1 MHYAYGK
8 YDGHEFPTSDSLFDY
23 DRIMDFILEYGD
35 KALDA
40 LSQIAS
46 ADAEILEKMLQEG
59 MLEKAA
65 GRYRLTP
72 RAIHAMQRKALM
84 EIFAHLPRG
93 SRDSHPTANPGA
105 GTERLEGTKKYQ
117 YGDPISELD
126 LNATLRNAVARR
138 GTECDTRRGRDD
150 VGEGRLDVPTG
161 PPAIE
166 DRTSKPERS
175 GTPGIENPP
184 PPTLGL
190 PIRLSESDL
199 ELHLVEGSTTIALC
213 ILLDMSG
220 SMMRYGRFLSAKKVA
235 MALTALVR
243 QRFPQDSID
252 LVGFY
257 STAMRIRE
265 DQLPLMMPK
274 QISTY
279 DYVINV
285 KVPLDQAHRTHQH
298 FTNLQLGLQLGRRIL
313 GARQA
318 EQKIMFVITD
328 GQPTAH
334 VDGNMLY
341 LQYPPTRAT
350 AMATLQEALLC
361 MRAGIRIATFALI
374 EDYFGM
380 EWVEFVDQFTRL
392 SRGVAF
398 YCASGDLANCVME
411 SYLSGKKKKTYLA

>member
-1 MHYAYGK
+1 MHYAYGEF
-8 YDGHEFPTSDSLFDY
+8 DGHEFPTPDSLFDY
-23 DRIMDFILEYGD
+23 NQIMDFILEYGD

-40 LSQIAS
+40 LNHLTPV
-46 ADAEILEKMLQEG
+46 DAEILEKMLQEG
-59 MLEKAA
+59 MLDKVA

-72 RAIHAMQRKALM
+72 RAIHAMQHKALM
-84 EIFAHLPRG
+84 EIFSHLPRG
-93 SRDSHPTANPGA
+93 SRDSHPTSNPGA
-105 GTERLEGTKKYQ
+105 GGERLEGTKKYQ

-138 GTECDTRRGRDD
+138 SAEDAATRP
-150 VGEGRLDVPTG
+150 EG
-161 PPAIE
+161 PPQ
-166 DRTSKPERS
+166 
-175 GTPGIENPP
+175 G
-184 PPTLGL
+184 LGL
-190 PIRLSESDL
+190 PIQLHQSDL
-199 ELHLVEGSTTIALC
+199 ELHQLEGSTTIALC

-257 STAMRIRE
+257 STATRIRE
-265 DQLPLMMPK
+265 EQLPLILPK
-274 QISTY
+274 QISTF
-279 DYVINV
+279 DYEVNV
-285 KVPLDQAHRTHQH
+285 KVPLDQAHRAHQH
-298 FTNLQLGLQLGRRIL
+298 FTNLQLGLQMGRRVL
-313 GARQA
+313 AARQA
-318 EQKIMFVITD
+318 EQKIMFIITD

-341 LQYPPTRAT
+341 LQYPPTRTT
-350 AMATLQEALLC
+350 AMATLREALLC

-380 EWVEFVDQFTRL
+380 EWVEFVDQLTRL
-392 SRGVAF
+392 AKGVAF

-411 SYLSGKKKKTYLA
+411 SYLSGKKKKTYIA